1 MNKFIIIILGIIF
14 SCCGNQSE
22 KIKLYA
28 GKQIVTCYY
37 YQVNYFQDD
46 LMWYK
51 QIDSLA
57 KNILQKQMYELLL
70 NTDIDTFHFGEVNAG
85 EIDDEDLMGLFKMSR
100 MYYDF
105 PGEVNNVNFTRVSFG
120 SEAKEGFFRI
130 KPVYKEDVHAIIAT
144 YVLDEDVT
152 GKNLDRFILSCLKEI
167 DKYKEKGTRK
177 KICFFLVDEDL
188 KKICSLTQEKNSA
201 GELKEGYMFKF
212 E

>member
-1 MNKFIIIILGIIF
+1 MNKLKIVILGLIF

-22 KIKLYA
+22 KIKIYA

-57 KNILQKQMYELLL
+57 KNILQKQMNELLL
-70 NTDIDTFHFGEVNAG
+70 NTNIDSFHFGEVNTG

-100 MYYDF
+100 VHYYF
-105 PGEVNNVNFTRVSFG
+105 PEEVNNINFTRVFFG
-120 SEAKEGFFRI
+120 SKAKEGFSRI
-130 KPVYKEDVHAIIAT
+130 KPIYKEDAHAITAT
-144 YVLDEDVT
+144 YLLDEDVT
-152 GKNLDRFILSCLKEI
+152 GKNLDKFILSCLKQI
-167 DKYKEKGTRK
+167 DKYKLLNTQK
-177 KICFFLVDEDL
+177 KLQCFLVDEDF
-188 KKICSLTQEKNSA
+188 KKICSLTQEKNED
-201 GELKEGYMFKF
+201 GELKEGYMFRF